1 VKTWVKKLLA
11 LPSDAETGKRV
22 WLLGLSVW
30 LAMLSSASARTMLN
44 TDDSAGF
51 FTAVADKMLRNTF
64 NFGVTN
70 IPVETNG
77 VFVYSPAVQR
87 LLQLAANIYDA
98 TTTNFYPTVFRSVF
112 NRDTSGNVFITG
124 YQQVVGVNGANDP
137 QLALPMDVSALP
149 TGTSSNLNVYGVP
162 WIIGAKK
169 GFPNFNEFS
178 MESIVQTTRKIQVT
192 RTVTNLPPQAPFY
205 QTNQM
210 YVFSI
215 TNSIGVEC
223 WNSYTNSYSNTVQI
237 VVNDNLSMTLT
248 NNGLLAISSNYFIS
262 VSTTVTLWPGSVW
275 AYNALDSSYPSPF
288 VIPLQTNVTF
298 MPASVYSFANQIFT
312 PVNQSPPWETNIP
325 LTVLP
330 HFGLVTSN
338 RFQLFMLDGSHVIDY
353 VQFTGPNSLR
363 DLNAELTNP
372 DLNDQYGMWQTNLV
386 GVRNQLNLSEG
397 ITVPDKVPDEDGGQ
411 WVRPQVSGIITI
423 PQMQAYFQGL
433 FVTNNIGH
441 AFAWPADPA
450 NNPGATETNPSYGTQ
465 APYTPTRA
473 VVQYISWQANDPLV
487 HYVASDLNYSGTE
500 QQYGGPF
507 TGITNN
513 DRTAIPLLPDLGN
526 VNDRYQPWGM
536 TSQMAELANVS
547 PSACDLTFKDPL
559 VRKPDDWNF
568 PTNGASIVNRLGQI
582 HRGTPWQTIYLKASN
597 ILGEI
602 KNGINVGTNTWMN
615 WTGDFDPT
623 DAAAMAPV
631 RDRHVVSMLAAL
643 LNTNDLQSLFSV
655 NNANPNAWLVC
666 FDGLTALTNNLPDSR
681 LHFGMFPPQFDTI
694 VISSNSAQASIIASA
709 IQTSRATQPNQYFR
723 DVGDIMAIPQ
733 LTEQSPFL
741 NWNDL
746 IQQTN
751 GISDEAYEEI
761 PSQLLAFLRPDSVGA
776 MIQVNG
782 GWNIQFSG
790 SDAFAYALQT
800 STNLIDWE
808 IVSTNYPV
816 QGNFS
821 VPIPAVP
828 NSQERFYRSVLLP

>member
-22 WLLGLSVW
+22 WLLGLSVC

-51 FTAVADKMLRNTF
+51 FTAVADKMLRNSF

-98 TTTNFYPTVFRSVF
+98 TTTNFYPTVFRPVF

-169 GFPNFNEFS
+169 GFPNSNEFS

-372 DLNDQYGMWQTNLV
+372 DINDQYGMWQTNLV

-397 ITVPDKVPDEDGGQ
+397 IMVPDTVPDEDGGQ

-423 PQMQAYFQGL
+423 PQMQAYFNGL
-433 FVTNNIGH
+433 FMTNNIGRSPNWTDGT
-441 AFAWPADPA
+441 A
-450 NNPGATETNPSYGTQ
+450 GATETNPSYGTQ

-487 HYVASDLNYSGTE
+487 HYVASDLNYSGNE
-500 QQYGGPF
+500 SSVGGALS
-507 TGITNN
+507 TGITNH
-513 DRTAIPLLPDLGN
+513 DRTAIPMLPDLGK

-536 TSQMAELANVS
+536 ISQMAELANVS
-547 PSACDLTFKDPL
+547 TNACDLAFKDPL
-559 VRKPDDWNF
+559 VWKPDDWNF
-568 PTNGASIVNRLGQI
+568 PNGNGLPLATLGQV
-582 HRGTPWQTIYLKASN
+582 HRGTPWQTVYLKAPN
-597 ILGEI
+597 VLLE
-602 KNGINVGTNTWMN
+602 NGNFGSIGTNTWGV
-615 WTGDFDPT
+615 WTGDLDSF
-623 DAAAMAPV
+623 DAALSAPV
-631 RDRHVVSMLAAL
+631 NDWRLVGLLLAFF
-643 LNTNDLQSLFSV
+643 NTNNPTQLMSV
-655 NNANPNAWLVC
+655 NDRNTADWLNVL
-666 FDGLTALTNNLPDSR
+666 GSITVQTNSSSLP
-681 LHFGMFPPQFDTI
+681 FQFVVPQFESY
-694 VISSNSAQASIIASA
+694 VMSSNSTQALIIANA
-709 IQTSRATQPNQYFR
+709 IAQTKTIQPGQMFNSL
-723 DVGDIMAIPQ
+723 GDILATPE
-733 LTEQSPFL
+733 LTVNSPWL
-741 NWNDL
+741 NTSTVGRVDF
-746 IQQTN
+746 
-751 GISDEAYEEI
+751 GISDEAYEAI
-761 PSQLLAFLRPDSVGA
+761 PAQLLPRLRPDSVGA

-800 STNLIDWE
+800 STNLVDWKV
-808 IVSTNYPV
+808 VSTNYPV

-821 VPIPAVP
+821 VPIPSPP
-828 NSQERFYRSVLLP
+828 NSPEQFYRSVLLP